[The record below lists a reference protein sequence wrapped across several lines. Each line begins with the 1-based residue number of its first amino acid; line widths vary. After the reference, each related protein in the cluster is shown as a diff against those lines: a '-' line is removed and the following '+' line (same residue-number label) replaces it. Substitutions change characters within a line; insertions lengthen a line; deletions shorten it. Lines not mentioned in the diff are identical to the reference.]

1 MGFSVGRY
9 AKIWKVDDKGNYATC
24 NMSVGKRDP
33 ETKVYVNDFKDGYVS
48 FVGAAYNKIKGETID
63 EKKGLTVIIKSCDV
77 SNIYTSPTGK
87 VSFKAHYTVF
97 DIDFPNNG
105 GNNGDSNKKEDAGN
119 TVEDFVNAG
128 SSSDEE
134 ELPF

>member
-9 AKIWKVDDKGNYATC
+9 AKVWKIEDKGNYAVC
-24 NMSVGKRDP
+24 NLSVGRRDS

-48 FVGAAYNKIKGETID
+48 FVGSAYNKIKGMTVED
-63 EKKGLTVIIKSCDV
+63 KKGITVIIKSCDV
-77 SNIYTSPTGK
+77 SNIYTSPEGK

-128 SSSDEE
+128 SNSDEE